1 MPDRVLSAVLMAL
14 AAALAAPAPLAA
26 QSKDEGA
33 LRFDGDL
40 IQSCLD
46 GGGWR
51 DCIGIAAQSCMEATP
66 GGASNVVMT
75 GCLAR
80 EAEWWD
86 TRLNAEYRALMARER
101 ASDSEWQPIPGLMP
115 RPSGAEALRTAQ
127 RAWIAWRDATCTYE
141 ELQWWGGTG
150 ASGAALGCDL
160 RLTAEQV
167 LALMSYQAE
176 G

>member
-1 MPDRVLSAVLMAL
+1 MIRLALVLSL
-14 AAALAAPAPLAA
+14 LAAPAAA
-26 QSKDEGA
+26 QSVKDDGR
-33 LRFDGDL
+33 LRFDGGL

-51 DCIGIAAQSCMEATP
+51 DCIGVAANACIEATP
-66 GGASNVVMT
+66 GGYSTVGMT
-75 GCLAR
+75 GCTMAE
-80 EAEWWD
+80 EAWWD
-86 TRLNAEYRALMARER
+86 ARLNAEYRALMAREEQGD
-101 ASDSEWQPIPGLMP
+101 ADWQPIPGLLP

-150 ASGAALGCDL
+150 ASGAGAGCRM

-167 LALMSYQAE
+167 LMLMSYQAE